1 MKHIALACLILS
13 DFWAQATPAQNELSP
28 REKEEGY
35 RLLFNGTDL
44 SNFRADPKRGHH
56 HWEVRDGALTLI
68 PADPKIHSAYSHFP
82 LFTTEEFENYAL
94 KADFRTEPNP
104 ESGHSG
110 IVLRYAKPKSHEPS
124 SLDVS
129 IFGPA
134 RKQGYFATG
143 AFSHGVQAPSR
154 MAVKPAGE
162 WNSFLITVQGRV
174 VRVELNGQEVNAL
187 DLDQWDRP
195 RKRPDGSE
203 HQVPLAL
210 KDLPSRSPIGFRD
223 DYGIGISFRNLK
235 IKPLPSGAP
244 PAPAARAPEAPS
256 SAAGDN
262 VLTEEERKAGWLL
275 LFNGKDLNGWRASG
289 SAYAGYGK
297 WIVED
302 GTIGL
307 CLYGGFAKY
316 VSSIHLMN
324 EREFER
330 YILQLDFKTSS
341 NPGGAHSGVILRT
354 GDPKRVEQTTL
365 EVAIYGA
372 GARPGHY
379 CTGAFR
385 HDLQAPSRN
394 ACKPAGEWNRMAITV
409 DQEAVTVEINGE
421 KVNRIVFNEWAT
433 PGKRPDGTDHKLAAP
448 AIKDMPSKGA
458 IGFRDDHGT
467 PLWLKN
473 IKLKPLE

>member
-1 MKHIALACLILS
+1 RH
-13 DFWAQATPAQNELSP
+13 
-28 REKEEGY
+28 
-35 RLLFNGTDL
+35 
-44 SNFRADPKRGHH
+44 
-56 HWEVRDGALTLI
+56 V
-68 PADPKIHSAYSHFP
+68 
-82 LFTTEEFENYAL
+82 
-94 KADFRTEPNP
+94 
-104 ESGHSG
+104 
-110 IVLRYAKPKSHEPS
+110 KPKSNEPS

-143 AFSHGVQAPSR
+143 AFSHGVQPPSR
-154 MAVKPAGE
+154 LAVKPAGE
-162 WNSFLITVQGRV
+162 WNSFLITVQGKV

-195 RKRPDGSE
+195 RKRPDGSD

-244 PAPAARAPEAPS
+244 PAPATRAPEAPS

-262 VLTEEERKAGWLL
+262 MLTEEERKAGWLL

-379 CTGAFR
+379 C
-385 HDLQAPSRN
+385 
-394 ACKPAGEWNRMAITV
+394 
-409 DQEAVTVEINGE
+409 
-421 KVNRIVFNEWAT
+421 
-433 PGKRPDGTDHKLAAP
+433 
-448 AIKDMPSKGA
+448 
-458 IGFRDDHGT
+458 
-467 PLWLKN
+467 
-473 IKLKPLE
+473 